1 MSDKKHKPNK
11 RAAANGRPSPATCS
25 AFVGKTVEDEEM
37 GRGRIIDETPS
48 CVGVRYNRERK
59 VMRVHYI
66 PKRYL
71 TPNTKLN
78 ATNGG
83 SAE

>member
-1 MSDKKHKPNK
+1 MTTKKRQRADRKS
-11 RAAANGRPSPATCS
+11 AAACS
-25 AFVGKTVEDEEM
+25 AFVGNTVQDEEM

-71 TPNTKLN
+71 QPNNSSSLG
-78 ATNGG
+78 A
-83 SAE
+83 

>member
-1 MSDKKHKPNK
+1 MTAKKRQRTARKSE
-11 RAAANGRPSPATCS
+11 AACS
-25 AFVGKTVEDEEM
+25 AFVGKTVQDEEM

-71 TPNTKLN
+71 QPNPE
-78 ATNGG
+78 G
-83 SAE
+83 SPARGPWRE

>member
-1 MSDKKHKPNK
+1 MSDKKHVSKK
-11 RAAANGRPSPATCS
+11 RDAANGRPAQATCS

-66 PKRYL
+66 PKRCL
-71 TPNTKLN
+71 TPNTQ
-78 ATNGG
+78 
-83 SAE
+83 AEGRS